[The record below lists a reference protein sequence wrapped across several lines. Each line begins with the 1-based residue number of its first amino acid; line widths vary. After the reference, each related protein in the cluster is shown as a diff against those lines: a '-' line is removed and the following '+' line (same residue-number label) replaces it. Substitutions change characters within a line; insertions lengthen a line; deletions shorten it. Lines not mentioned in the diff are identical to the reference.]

1 MDEGR
6 ISTLTTQCPT
16 SKVIKYFQ
24 DKIVKEQSNHHWVG
38 RKNVYLVT
46 KLMWLSR
53 GGVETENSNWW
64 EKALSVLW

>member
-1 MDEGR
+1 MKEER

-53 GGVETENSNWW
+53 GGV
-64 EKALSVLW
+64 